1 MHKIHHMNH
10 SGSLWIT
17 LNHVNW
23 NNTWRS
29 EGFRRLPTATARASS
44 RQCGANKP
52 LKAGTNVRPPVSSTQ
67 WPQWPQWLFRLRD
80 SQDLKYQLLWTR
92 RTRRTCPPPCWLR
105 FPHPAHQQTLMHVP
119 AHRITENVNRVYAR
133 FFSRTS
139 WTVEP
144 TFSSPSPGIHG
155 VSSSPPW
162 LEPETSPNW
171 VLATRMAHQNMAS
184 PKMCL
189 VSFTC
194 FTTIS
199 TLSLWAFEEDMIPML
214 SRSHCTTRPAQ
225 ATLPSKA

>member
-10 SGSLWIT
+10 SESRQLKQHMTIRRIPKVAYSNCSSIFTPVRCKQTTEGRNQCQATCVLDPVTPVTPVT
-17 LNHVNW
+17 LP
-23 NNTWRS
+23 S
-29 EGFRRLPTATARASS
+29 KGFPGPQVPTALNPSNPS
-44 RQCGANKP
+44 NP
-52 LKAGTNVRPPVSSTQ
+52 SSTLLAKISTSCTPANFDACSSTPDHRKRQ
-67 WPQWPQWLFRLRD
+67 PRLC
-80 SQDLKYQLLWTR
+80 S
-92 RTRRTCPPPCWLR
+92 
-105 FPHPAHQQTLMHVP
+105 F
-119 AHRITENVNRVYAR
+119 